1 MGTLIKIVAGGA
13 AIYFAFKINII
24 FGLIVIAALLL
35 FIYTTYYSQY
45 MAMRANAIYNNGDA
59 ELAIKYYKKA
69 IASKNHKFDTVL
81 GYAMLLLRT
90 GNPDEAMKQVNYVL
104 SYSNL
109 KKEIKLRAK
118 QIRSLINYKLG
129 ETDEALEEANELFED
144 GYTTSDMHC
153 IIGLFMIEAKK
164 PWDEILAFCEKAYD
178 YDEDNRDIVDNYL
191 VALIET
197 GNLEK
202 AKELSDKLIE
212 MAPQFVEAYYHS
224 ALLYKKL
231 GDNKKALEILEK
243 TPDCKRTYMTTVSE
257 KDIEVL
263 KASL

>member
-1 MGTLIKIVAGGA
+1 
-13 AIYFAFKINII
+13 
-24 FGLIVIAALLL
+24 
-35 FIYTTYYSQY
+35 
-45 MAMRANAIYNNGDA
+45 
-59 ELAIKYYKKA
+59 
-69 IASKNHKFDTVL
+69 
-81 GYAMLLLRT
+81 
-90 GNPDEAMKQVNYVL
+90 
-104 SYSNL
+104 
-109 KKEIKLRAK
+109 
-118 QIRSLINYKLG
+118 
-129 ETDEALEEANELFED
+129 
-144 GYTTSDMHC
+144 MHC

-164 PWDEILAFCEKAYD
+164 PWDKILAFCEKAYD

-231 GDNKKALEILEK
+231 GDNKKALELLEK